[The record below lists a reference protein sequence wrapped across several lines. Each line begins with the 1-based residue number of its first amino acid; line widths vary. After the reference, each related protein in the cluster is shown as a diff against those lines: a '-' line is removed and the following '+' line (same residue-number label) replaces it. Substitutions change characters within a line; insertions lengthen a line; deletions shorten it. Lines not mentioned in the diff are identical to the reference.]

1 MSSECNRDKP
11 LRQQSVKC
19 STSNGKRKKGK
30 GGRWDGKEK
39 GGAHIMCSMFHLRIQ
54 SGDA

>member
-30 GGRWDGKEK
+30 GEDGTERRR
-39 GGAHIMCSMFHLRIQ
+39 GAHIMCSMFHLRIQ